1 MNSSLTRR
9 EPGWSRGLHWLILS
23 VVLALFARMALLAD
37 PSESSSTPTTSNS
50 PISTQSPTVPS
61 ATVHGGAPTNAPE
74 TSYLCTVLL
83 QTRPNR
89 VYCYATNRPFRVIL
103 REPTSLALGEE
114 FVARGT
120 LLSEGEIEAIPTLTD
135 SVIHRLGRT
144 NIPAPVRITP
154 GTMIADGMNFHR
166 VALRGR
172 VEAHQWMKFM
182 DHHIEVIVAKG
193 DDRNFRVN
201 VLQFSD
207 AATRFP
213 PGTEVEFVGL
223 SFVETFVA
231 HRGPEAQMDVL
242 NLEEC
247 RKLKSPPW
255 ITPEWAR
262 RLPAI
267 GVVFALLGGFWLA
280 HERRQ
285 IQRLRAAERA
295 VRELNTDL
303 EDRIRAR
310 TAELQG
316 ANERLRQAEKDLLR
330 TLAAEKELSGLKTR
344 FVSMV
349 SHELRNP
356 LGIVMCSTEV
366 LKNYPDAL
374 SESEREGHL
383 QAIHE
388 SSQRMSALMEEVLF
402 LGRVEAGRIQCT
414 RLPLQLES
422 LCRRAIAETVTTHRS
437 TNPVEIRFHGDLD
450 GATGDESLIRH
461 ILTNLVSNALK
472 YSSAGKPVE
481 VELRRSGPMGILRV
495 TDVGIGIPPADVA
508 HVFDGFY
515 RGSNVGSVSGF
526 GIGLSIVRRCVE
538 MLGGSIRFESHEG
551 LGTWFEVELPL
562 FAETAEA
569 GKTPGGV

>member
-1 MNSSLTRR
+1 MNPSLSQWDYRR
-9 EPGWSRGLHWLILS
+9 DRGLPTLILC
-23 VVLALFARMALLAD
+23 LFQGLIAGMTLWAD
-37 PSESSSTPTTSNS
+37 PIESASIGTP
-50 PISTQSPTVPS
+50 PTVVS
-61 ATVHGGAPTNAPE
+61 ATVPGGVRTNAPDPG
-74 TSYLCTVLL
+74 YVCTVLL

-89 VYCYATNRPFRVIL
+89 VYCYATNRPFRVFL
-103 REPTSLALGEE
+103 REPTTLALGEE
-114 FVARGT
+114 FVAHGT

-135 SVIHRLGRT
+135 SVIHRLGQT
-144 NIPAPVRITP
+144 NIPPAVRITP
-154 GTMIADGMNFHR
+154 GSMIADGMNFHR
-166 VALRGR
+166 VSLRGR
-172 VEAHQWMKFM
+172 VEAHQWMRFM

-193 DDRNFRVN
+193 EDRNFRVN

-267 GVVFALLGGFWLA
+267 GVVFAVLGGLWLA

-285 IQRLRAAERA
+285 IQRLRTAERA

-303 EDRIRAR
+303 EGRIRAR

-374 SESEREGHL
+374 SDSEREGHL

-414 RLPLQLES
+414 RAPLPLES
-422 LCRRAIAETVTTHRS
+422 LCRRAISETQMTHRA
-437 TNPVEIRFHGDLD
+437 TNPLEVRFD
-450 GATGDESLIRH
+450 GNLEGAMGDESLVRH

-472 YSSAGKPVE
+472 YSQPGQPVAVSVRRAGDLGVF
-481 VELRRSGPMGILRV
+481 RV
-495 TDVGIGIPPADVA
+495 TDMGIGIPAEDVV

-538 MLGGSIRFESHEG
+538 VHGGHIRFESHEG
-551 LGTWFEVELPL
+551 SGTWFEVELPL
-562 FAETAEA
+562 FAKSAESD
-569 GKTPGGV
+569 GDQ

>member
-1 MNSSLTRR
+1 MNPSLSQWENGRD
-9 EPGWSRGLHWLILS
+9 RGLPTLILC
-23 VVLALFARMALLAD
+23 LLHGLLAGLTLWAD
-37 PSESSSTPTTSNS
+37 PIESASTGTSPTA
-50 PISTQSPTVPS
+50 ISTAVP
-61 ATVHGGAPTNAPE
+61 GGSHTNTPDPG
-74 TSYLCTVLL
+74 YVCTVLL

-89 VYCYATNRPFRVIL
+89 VYCYATNRPFRVFL

-114 FVARGT
+114 FVAHGT

-144 NIPAPVRITP
+144 NIPPAVRITP
-154 GTMIADGMNFHR
+154 GSMIADGMNFHR
-166 VALRGR
+166 VSLRGR
-172 VEAHQWMKFM
+172 VEAHQWMRFM

-193 DDRNFRVN
+193 EDRNFRVN

-267 GVVFALLGGFWLA
+267 GVVFAVLGGLWLA

-303 EDRIRAR
+303 EGRIRAR

-383 QAIHE
+383 QAIHD

-414 RLPLQLES
+414 RAPLPLES
-422 LCRRAIAETVTTHRS
+422 LCRRVIAETLLTHRA
-437 TNPVEIRFHGDLD
+437 TNPLEIRFDGNLD
-450 GATGDESLIRH
+450 GAMGDESLVRH
-461 ILTNLVSNALK
+461 ILTNLISNALK
-472 YSSAGKPVE
+472 YSHPGTPVTVMVRRAG
-481 VELRRSGPMGILRV
+481 ELGILRV
-495 TDVGIGIPPADVA
+495 TDMGIGIPANDVV

-515 RGSNVGSVSGF
+515 RGSNVDSVSGF

-538 MLGGSIRFESHEG
+538 VHGGAIRFESHEG
-551 LGTWFEVELPL
+551 TGTWFEVELPL
-562 FAETAEA
+562 FAKSAESA
-569 GKTPGGV
+569 SDQ